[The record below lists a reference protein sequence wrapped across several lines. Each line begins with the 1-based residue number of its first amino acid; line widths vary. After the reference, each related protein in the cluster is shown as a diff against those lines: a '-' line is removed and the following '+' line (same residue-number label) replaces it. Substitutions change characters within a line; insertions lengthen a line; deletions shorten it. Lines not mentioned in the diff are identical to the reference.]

1 MKLKV
6 TLKNNSA
13 QGTQISDRL
22 NNTGVQNN
30 A

>member
-6 TLKNNSA
+6 TLKHFST
-13 QGTQISDRL
+13 QGTQFSDRL
-22 NNTGVQNN
+22 NNTGVLKN